1 MDEQHEPVWLTY
13 REAAKRVGRSIR
25 AINRW
30 RRAGHLTMRWEERDG
45 RRVRVVEQEALLAC
59 FRERLQSNPAWQWK
73 MRTEA
78 AKRAEQNAQDDHHA
92 RRSDTPIAQ

>member
-13 REAAKRVGRSIR
+13 RQAAQRVGRSIR

-45 RRVRVVEQEALLAC
+45 RRVRVVEQEELLKC
-59 FRERLQSNPAWQWK
+59 FRERLQSNPAHIWR
-73 MRTEA
+73 MRTA
-78 AKRAEQNAQDDHHA
+78 RLAEQNAQDDHTEP
-92 RRSDTPIAQ
+92 RSDTPNDQ